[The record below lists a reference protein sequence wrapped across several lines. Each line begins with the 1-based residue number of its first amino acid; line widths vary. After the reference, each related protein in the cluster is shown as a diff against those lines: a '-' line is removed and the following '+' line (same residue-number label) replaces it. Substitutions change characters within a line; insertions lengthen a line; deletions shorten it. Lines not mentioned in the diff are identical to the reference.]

1 MGFLA
6 KLIAY
11 KVARTSAAPLST
23 LLAASVAR
31 GISLTGTYTGN
42 GTSQTPLSSL
52 PGKPTLVV
60 VKADSASYT
69 AVFACSSNFLSRTDY
84 LGGTESTGGAIT
96 LTDTGFSVGSAGE
109 VNANAVT
116 YHYAVYIDNG
126 ANGIIDVS
134 WQGNGVAGR
143 TMDLLRG
150 RAVAGMIIKR
160 DAAQNCVYAIKG
172 YGAYDWLG
180 AGGTYAT
187 INNDGTVTLDGSAL
201 VNQWTDP
208 NLGEGTIGLGFI
220 NGSDVYAASY
230 LGTGVERKVALPWE
244 PDFLMISPAGS
255 TTYAVQMWMSTLSA
269 GQHIPAG
276 SGAVSTGRI
285 TEVGKSY
292 VTVST
297 SDAVNKSGVRFFLF
311 AIRKQRASSDYRPP
325 RRAPVYTKAI
335 QLASG
340 GYINCGTSDTLKFD
354 GAHTLEFFGALY
366 PPSTTVFAAGS
377 GADTEA
383 NKQNPIFCRTAGAD
397 NTSGNT
403 SFALVAA
410 CQRAEGSGKR
420 GADWDGVSVQWATY
434 PKWTMPIAGY
444 TSLDPYPANSGVL
457 ITPGALHHIM
467 LSHDGSGGWV
477 LMIDGKPRKER
488 KRDMV
493 AAISQPNIQGGT
505 GHKTVFGAR
514 WTTAFEDAYGMQF
527 RMARIYT
534 RALTIAEMQANWSA
548 IFGEATATQGWLEMW
563 DAADATGSTLPAK
576 VASANN
582 GTITSG
588 IIEGV

>member
-52 PGKPTLVV
+52 PGKPTFVV
-60 VKADSASYT
+60 VKADSASYI
-69 AVFACSSNFLSRTDY
+69 AVFACSSNFLSRTDS
-84 LGGTESTGGAIT
+84 LGGAESTGGAIT
-96 LTDTGFSVGSAGE
+96 LTDTGFSVGAAGE

-116 YHYAVYIDNG
+116 YHYVVYIDNG
-126 ANGIIDVS
+126 ANSLLDVS
-134 WQGNGVAGR
+134 WHGNGVAGR
-143 TMDLLRG
+143 TMDLLSG
-150 RAVAGMIIKR
+150 RAVAGAIIKR
-160 DAAQNCVYAIKG
+160 DSPQNCVYAVKG
-172 YGAYDWLG
+172 YGAYDHNG

-187 INNDGTVTLDGSAL
+187 INNDGTITLDGSAL
-201 VNQWTDP
+201 VNQWTAP
-208 NLGEGTIGLGFI
+208 GVGEGTIGLGFI

-230 LGTGVERKVALPWE
+230 LGTGVERKVALPWD
-244 PDFLMISPAGS
+244 PDFLMISPAGN
-255 TTYAVQMWMSTLSA
+255 TAYGVQMWMSTLSA
-269 GQHIPAG
+269 GQHVPIGAA
-276 SGAVSTGRI
+276 AVSTGRI
-285 TEVGKSY
+285 TEVGESY
-292 VTVST
+292 ITVST
-297 SDAVNKSGVRFFLF
+297 ADAVNKSGVRFFLF

-325 RRAPVYTKAI
+325 RRAPVFTKAI

-340 GYINCGTSDTLKFD
+340 GYIDCGTSDTLKFD

-366 PPSTTVFAAGS
+366 PPSTTIFASGS

-410 CQRAEGSGKR
+410 CQRAEGAGMR
-420 GADWDGVSVQWATY
+420 GGDWAGVSLQWATY
-434 PKWTMPIAGY
+434 PKWTMPITGY
-444 TSLDPYPANSGVL
+444 TSLDNHPANSGVL

>member
-1 MGFLA
+1 MTVSVNSVL
-6 KLIAY
+6 
-11 KVARTSAAPLST
+11 TSSSPVEQPDVP
-23 LLAASVAR
+23 ASQ
-31 GISLTGTYTGN
+31 GISLTGTYTGT
-42 GTSQTPLSSL
+42 GVAQTPLSSL

-60 VKADSASYT
+60 VKADSASYS
-69 AVFACSSNFLSRTDY
+69 AVFACSSNFIYRSDY
-84 LGGTESTGGAIT
+84 FGATESTGGAIT
-96 LTDTGFSVGSAGE
+96 LTDTGFSVGTVGE
-109 VNANAVT
+109 VNANTVT
-116 YHYAVYIDNG
+116 YHYVVYIDNG
-126 ANGIIDVS
+126 ANGLIDVS
-134 WQGNGVAGR
+134 WHGNGVAGR
-143 TMDLLRG
+143 TMDLLSG
-150 RAVAGMIIKR
+150 YDVAGAIIKR
-160 DAAQNCVYAIKG
+160 DSSQNCVFAIKD
-172 YGAYDWLG
+172 YGAYDHNG

-187 INNDGTVTLDGSAL
+187 INDDGTITLDGSAL

-208 NLGEGTIGLGFI
+208 GLGEGTLGLGWI

-230 LGTGVERKVALPWE
+230 LGTGAARKVPLPWE
-244 PDFLMISPAGS
+244 PDFILVSPCGS
-255 TTYAVQMWMSTLSA
+255 TGASVQLWFSTLSA
-269 GQHIPAG
+269 GQHVPAG
-276 SGAVSTGRI
+276 TGAVSTGRF

-292 VTVST
+292 ITLST
-297 SDAVNKSGVRFFLF
+297 ADQVNKSGVRFFLF

-340 GYINCGTSDTLKFD
+340 GYIDCGTSDTLKFD

-366 PPSTTVFAAGS
+366 PPSTTIFSAGS

-397 NTSGNT
+397 NTAGNT

-410 CQRAEGSGKR
+410 CQRAGGSGMR
-420 GADWDGVSVQWATY
+420 GGDWSGASLQWATY
-434 PKWTMPIAGY
+434 PKWAMPITPLA
-444 TSLDPYPANSGVL
+444 SMDPYPANSGVL

-477 LMIDGKPRKER
+477 LMIDGVARKER

-493 AAISQPNIQGGT
+493 SAISQPNIQGGT

-527 RMARIYT
+527 RMARVYA
-534 RALTIAEMQANWSA
+534 RCLTITEMQANWAA
-548 IFGEATATQGWLEMW
+548 IFGEATATPGWLEMW
-563 DAADATGSTLPAK
+563 DAADATGSTLPAT
-576 VASANN
+576 VSAANN